1 METLVWSEDAN
12 PLSSHARKGLPQ
24 YAVPT
29 FVRLVEN
36 ASLNNSHKQDKI
48 TLRKEGVDPSK
59 VTNGDQLYVL
69 RADEYIPLGM
79 NEWSEIVSGKA
90 RL

>member
-1 METLVWSEDAN
+1 MVLTEVNNSLGR
-12 PLSSHARKGLPQ
+12 HARKGLPQ

-36 ASLNNSHKQDKI
+36 ASLNNSHKQDKV

-59 VTNGDQLYVL
+59 VTNEDRLYVL
-69 RADEYIPLGM
+69 RAEEYVPLGM
-79 NEWSEIVSGKA
+79 REWSEITSGKT